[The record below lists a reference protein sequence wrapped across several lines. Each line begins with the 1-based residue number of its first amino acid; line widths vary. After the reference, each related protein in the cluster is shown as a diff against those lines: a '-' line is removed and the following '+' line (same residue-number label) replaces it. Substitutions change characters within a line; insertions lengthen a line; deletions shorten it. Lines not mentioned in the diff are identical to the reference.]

1 MKRQFRQL
9 NDMTKLRISQS
20 LRGRSMSETH
30 KQAISDSMKAYWAT
44 IPNKPTENNKSE
56 NRFYSTPTKKYI
68 VRTRYIRQ
76 NPSGGAFI
84 RD

>member
-30 KQAISDSMKAYWAT
+30 KHDISDGMKAYWAT
-44 IPNKPTENNKSE
+44 IPNKPSENNKSE
-56 NRFYSTPTKKYI
+56 NQIK
-68 VRTRYIRQ
+68 
-76 NPSGGAFI
+76 NEENM
-84 RD
+84 